1 MLSSNK
7 EVWTYDYTEV
17 VHTHTHTHIHTH
29 HTHNVHTQNYN
40 FLPQSLAL
48 ESPFNQ
54 FALSQA
60 SIIGVF
66 FLLSSGMITVS
77 SKKIKQL
84 GFAFY
89 NFVPT
94 PVFVNYSSNTG
105 EGLIKLVTWMSG
117 GCVEKWHIPSVQ
129 LWGRL
134 KKYTMTT
141 R

>member
-1 MLSSNK
+1 MTAQKLC
-7 EVWTYDYTEV
+7 THTHIHIPHTHTQTHTCT
-17 VHTHTHTHIHTH
+17 HTHTHTHTR

-40 FLPQSLAL
+40 FLPQSFAI

-94 PVFVNYSSNTG
+94 PVLVDCSSNVR
-105 EGLIKLVTWMSG
+105 KA
-117 GCVEKWHIPSVQ
+117 
-129 LWGRL
+129 
-134 KKYTMTT
+134 
-141 R
+141 